1 DQHGD
6 VDGDR
11 RVRQQQQPQS
21 NDYSGGHDG
30 ADGDDAGGSGHDQSM
45 RDGVELQRAGVRRQ
59 LQQRERG
66 LELRGQRFELPADQH
81 GDLDGDRRVRQQQQ
95 PQSNDY
101 SGGHDGAGGDDA
113 RGSGHDQSM
122 RDGVELQR
130 AGVRRQLQQRE
141 RGVELRGQRFELPA
155 DQHGDVDGNR
165 PVRPQQQPQSN
176 DYSGGH
182 DGADGDDAGGSGHD
196 QSMRDG
202 VELQRAG
209 VRRQLQQRERG
220 VELRGQR
227 DQLPADQHGDVD
239 GDRRVRQQHQPQS
252 NDYSGGHDGA
262 DGDDAGGSGRDQ
274 PMRDGVEHQNNR

>member
-1 DQHGD
+1 MSVGAGVQRAGVHRCLPGRDRAQRGDGDQHGGLHQYYNAD
-6 VDGDR
+6 LDGQR
-11 RVRQQQQPQS
+11 RLRQQQH
-21 NDYSGGHDG
+21 GGAGDHGDRHDG
-30 ADGDDAGGSGHDQSM
+30 AGGDDAGGRGYDQSM

-66 LELRGQRFELPADQH
+66 VQLRGQRFELPADQH
-81 GDLDGDRRVRQQQQ
+81 GDVDGDRRVREQQQ

-113 RGSGHDQSM
+113 RGRGHDQSM

-155 DQHGDVDGNR
+155 DQHGDVDGDR
-165 PVRPQQQPQSN
+165 RVRQQQQTQSN

-209 VRRQLQQRERG
+209 V
-220 VELRGQR
+220 
-227 DQLPADQHGDVD
+227 
-239 GDRRVRQQHQPQS
+239 
-252 NDYSGGHDGA
+252 
-262 DGDDAGGSGRDQ
+262 
-274 PMRDGVEHQNNR
+274 